1 MRPGDPMPHY
11 DLLVVGAGPAG
22 ISTAIEARAA
32 GVPSSAIV
40 VLEKGPEHS
49 YAIRRFYPDG
59 KRVDAVYKGLEVPCE
74 GQLCISDG
82 SKQQTLD
89 YLDQAI
95 RDYDLQVHYDEGVDT
110 IEKRA
115 DGLFEVR
122 TSRAVYES
130 RVVVV
135 AIGILGR
142 PNQPSYK
149 IPKTQCR
156 GRIHYD
162 VTSAQLE

>member
-1 MRPGDPMPHY
+1 MAHY

-32 GVPSSAIV
+32 GVPSSQII

-49 YAIRRFYPDG
+49 YAIRRFYPEG

-95 RDYDLQVHYDEGVDT
+95 RDYH
-110 IEKRA
+110 
-115 DGLFEVR
+115 
-122 TSRAVYES
+122 
-130 RVVVV
+130 
-135 AIGILGR
+135 
-142 PNQPSYK
+142 
-149 IPKTQCR
+149 
-156 GRIHYD
+156 
-162 VTSAQLE
+162 

>member
-1 MRPGDPMPHY
+1 MPHY

-82 SKQQTLD
+82 SKQQTRIALST
-89 YLDQAI
+89 I
-95 RDYDLQVHYDEGVDT
+95 ISSPRSGV
-110 IEKRA
+110 RPSWP
-115 DGLFEVR
+115 GR
-122 TSRAVYES
+122 
-130 RVVVV
+130 RV
-135 AIGILGR
+135 L
-142 PNQPSYK
+142 
-149 IPKTQCR
+149 
-156 GRIHYD
+156 
-162 VTSAQLE
+162 